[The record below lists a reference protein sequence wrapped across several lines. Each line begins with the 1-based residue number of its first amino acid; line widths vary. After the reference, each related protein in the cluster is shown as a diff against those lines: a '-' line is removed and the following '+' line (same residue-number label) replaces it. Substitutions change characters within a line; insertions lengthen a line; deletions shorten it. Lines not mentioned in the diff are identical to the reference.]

1 MSTSTATST
10 TAVNTATTGKP
21 KGRLAAKFRDCAPS
35 TLMLWFLV
43 VCFAFPLFWLLLS
56 SFKGADELFAVPL
69 SFFPRKWTFAGYIT
83 AWTTI
88 DFARYFANTAVVA
101 LITTVLTIIVSAMT
115 GYALAKYDYWW
126 TRLFFIGILLTTM
139 LPTEVIMSPS
149 FLVVRDVGLYNT
161 LAGIIVPSIIT
172 ATGIFMFRQFFI
184 TVPDEMMQAA
194 RVDGCSELGIFVRV
208 MLPVSKP
215 VIVTLAIFSF
225 QWRWNDY
232 IWPLLIL
239 NDSKKFTLQVALRS
253 LVGAEKINWAV
264 LLPASVIS
272 MIPLV
277 LIFCFCQKYIVGAD
291 TDAGFKG

>member
-1 MSTSTATST
+1 MSSAISQAKDAPVRFSNSVWARIKAHGPATI
-10 TAVNTATTGKP
+10 
-21 KGRLAAKFRDCAPS
+21 
-35 TLMLWFLV
+35 MLWFLV
-43 VCFAFPLFWLLLS
+43 ICFAFPVFWLILS
-56 SFKGADELFAVPL
+56 SFKGADELFAVPM
-69 SFFPRKWTFAGYIT
+69 SFFPRKWTTAGYAE
-83 AWTTI
+83 AWSRI
-88 DFARYFANTAVVA
+88 DFARYFGNTAVVA
-101 LITTVLTIIVSAMT
+101 IITTVLTVMVSAMT

-149 FLVVRDVGLYNT
+149 FIVVRDIGLYNS

-172 ATGIFMFRQFFI
+172 ATGIFMFRQYFL

-194 RVDGCSELGIFVRV
+194 RVDGCSEMQIFLRI
-208 MLPVSKP
+208 MLPISKP
-215 VIVTLAIFSF
+215 CIVTLAIFSF

-239 NDSKKFTLQVALRS
+239 NDSKRFTLQVALRT
-253 LVGAEKINWAV
+253 LVGAEKIDWSV

-277 LIFCFCQKYIVGAD
+277 LIFMFCQKYIVGSD
-291 TDAGFKG
+291 VDAAFKG